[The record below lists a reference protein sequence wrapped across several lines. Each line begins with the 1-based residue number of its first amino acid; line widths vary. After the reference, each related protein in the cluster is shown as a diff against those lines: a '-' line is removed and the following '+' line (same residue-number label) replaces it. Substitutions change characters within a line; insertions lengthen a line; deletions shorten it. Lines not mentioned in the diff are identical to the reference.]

1 MRKDFGSKTWLY
13 PMPVLI
19 IGTYDENGKANA
31 MNAAWGGIYDY
42 NQITV
47 SLGGHVSTDNIRK
60 SKAFTISVGTKE
72 TMAICDYV
80 GLVSQAKVP
89 DKLEKAGL
97 HPFKSNKVN
106 APLFEEFPFTL
117 ECELISLEGEMGE
130 GGTLIGQIVNISIDE
145 KVLTDGKVDIK
156 KLQPITFDPVNN
168 KYLLISEEA
177 GDAFKVGLK
186 LK

>member
-42 NQITV
+42 NQITI
-47 SLGGHVSTDNIRK
+47 SLGEHVSTDNIRK
-60 SKAFTISVGTKE
+60 NKAFTISVGTKD
-72 TMAICDYV
+72 TLPICDYV
-80 GLVSQAKVP
+80 GLVSQAKEP

-97 HPFKSNKVN
+97 QPFKSDKVN

-117 ECELISLEGEMGE
+117 ECELISLDGNMGE
-130 GGTLIGQIVNISIDE
+130 GGTLIGQIVNVSIDE
-145 KVLTDGKVDIK
+145 SVLTDGKVDIK
-156 KLQPITFDPVNN
+156 KLQPIAFDAVNN
-168 KYLLISEEA
+168 KYLLLSEEA

>member
-1 MRKDFGSKTWLY
+1 MRKDFGAKTWLY

-19 IGTYDENGKANA
+19 IGTYDENGNPNA

-47 SLGGHVSTDNIRK
+47 SLSGHVSTDNIRK
-60 SKAFTISVGTKE
+60 SKAFTISVGTKDTLE
-72 TMAICDYV
+72 ICDYV
-80 GLVSQAKVP
+80 GLVSQEKEP
-89 DKLEKAGL
+89 KKIEKADL

-117 ECELISLEGEMGE
+117 ECELVSLDGDMGE

-145 KVLTDGKVDIK
+145 SVLTNGKVDVK
-156 KLQPITFDPVNN
+156 KLQPISFDPINN
-168 KYLLISEEA
+168 KYLLLSEEA
-177 GDAFKVGLK
+177 GDAFKAGLK